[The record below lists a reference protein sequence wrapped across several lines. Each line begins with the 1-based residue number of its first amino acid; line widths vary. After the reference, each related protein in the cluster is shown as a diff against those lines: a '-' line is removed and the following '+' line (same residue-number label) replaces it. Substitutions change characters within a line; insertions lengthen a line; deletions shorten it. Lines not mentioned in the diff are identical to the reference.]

1 MSPQYLTIKINL
13 EQILSNQLI
22 MLYKK
27 IKLIIKLDI
36 KINRKLRI
44 LGIKYLILIVKKI
57 VK

>member
-44 LGIKYLILIVKKI
+44 IGIKYLILIVKKI

>member
-1 MSPQYLTIKINL
+1 MSHQYLTIKINL

-44 LGIKYLILIVKKI
+44 IGIKYLILIVKKI